1 MNLLTRLTTTTVASS
16 PLHRIDTRLKLLT
29 LLVCSVM
36 VFFIDTW
43 LGLGCVALLIVVL
56 WCTAHLSF
64 IALIEA
70 LKPCLVMALLVMA
83 AHSLTFGSVHANA
96 EVTQVLIGAPLEL
109 GWSAT
114 GALRGLYFVIR
125 IFYLVLFFALFAS
138 TSSTAHIAAALTQ
151 IMLPLRRFG
160 LPVHDMV
167 TVTHIALRF
176 IPQTGIEI
184 DRIALAQ
191 RARGVHTH
199 HRQLKQRIAS
209 WLPAMVALI
218 VSLFHRADDLAYAM
232 DARLYTGERR
242 TYLGMK
248 RPSFSQVIGAVG
260 TMITMLLL
268 GICC

>member
-1 MNLLTRLTTTTVASS
+1 MNLLTRLTRATTASS
-16 PLHRIDTRLKLLT
+16 PLHQTDARLKLLV

-43 LGLGCVALLIVVL
+43 LGLGCVGLLIVVL
-56 WCTAHLSF
+56 WRTARLSLL
-64 IALIEA
+64 ALVDA
-70 LKPCLVMALLVMA
+70 FKLCLVMAILVMA
-83 AHSLTFGSVHANA
+83 AHSLTFGSV
-96 EVTQVLIGAPLEL
+96 QVNTCAVHMLVGAPVNL
-109 GWSAT
+109 GWSAE

-138 TSSTAHIAAALTQ
+138 TSSTAQIVAALTQ

-160 LPVHDMV
+160 LPVHDMI

-199 HRQLKQRIAS
+199 HRRLKQRIAS

-218 VSLFHRADDLAYAM
+218 VALFHRADDLAYAM

-248 RPSFSQVIGAVG
+248 HPSFLQVMGGAG
-260 TMITMLLL
+260 TMVMMLML
-268 GICC
+268 GICL